1 MDKMK
6 KMIILLAATIAA
18 TSVSAQTVA
27 ESKTTDNWYIGVNAG
42 LAAKTTHTAI
52 FKNLNPI
59 AGLIRTVGNKTF
71 GEVRTEIKTVI
82 IFATRIEGDDTW
94 TAC

>member
-1 MDKMK
+1 MK

-42 LAAKTTHTAI
+42 LAAA
-52 FKNLNPI
+52 NQV
-59 AGLIRTVGNKTF
+59 VGFLKDGVDRFRVN
-71 GEVRTEIKTVI
+71 
-82 IFATRIEGDDTW
+82 
-94 TAC
+94 

>member
-42 LAAKTTHTAI
+42 LAAK
-52 FKNLNPI
+52 
-59 AGLIRTVGNKTF
+59 RTPGY
-71 GEVRTEIKTVI
+71 RSLS
-82 IFATRIEGDDTW
+82 
-94 TAC
+94 